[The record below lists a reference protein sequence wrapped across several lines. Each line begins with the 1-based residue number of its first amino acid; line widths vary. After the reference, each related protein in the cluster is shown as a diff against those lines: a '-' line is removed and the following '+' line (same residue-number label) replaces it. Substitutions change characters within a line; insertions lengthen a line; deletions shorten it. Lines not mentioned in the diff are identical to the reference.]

1 MSILASILRP
11 PGGAAAAPAPI
22 IVDPSI
28 SRAFGTTGAAS
39 GGFSRF
45 WFDIANKKVSQLHEQ
60 RPYIDDGVSIQKRF
74 RSNRSLRG
82 LYDGKDVRSGN
93 NVSFSM
99 KSTKRTFKPNVFKK
113 RLYSAVLNE
122 MILFHVTAKTLRS
135 IDKMGGLD
143 SYLLYSKHV
152 VSDVDSNNRKPQQNK
167 QSEGYRVQQRIIK
180 QLQQNERIL
189 AQQLQQVP

>member
-1 MSILASILRP
+1 LGRLMARP
-11 PGGAAAAPAPI
+11 QPPAPS

-28 SRAFGTTGAAS
+28 SRTFGTTGAAS

-45 WFDIANKKVSQLHEQ
+45 AGNKKVNLLQEQ
-60 RPYIDDGVSIQKRF
+60 RSFIDNGVSMQKRF